1 MQSAMT
7 EQAERPLSLEE
18 ARAGKLGLAL
28 SGGGF
33 RAALFHIGVL
43 ARLAECD
50 LLRHV
55 SVISTVS
62 GGAIIGAFYFLKVKR
77 LLEGSRKDGLQPS
90 ADAFR
95 QLVRE
100 LEQEFLPA
108 MQRNLRILALADR
121 IENGRMLAG
130 EYSSS
135 QRLAKLFDTCF
146 FLPPGGAGRTALR
159 DLLITPRAGSDAVT
173 PTLILNATALN
184 TGHRFQMTGS
194 FVGESA
200 VSSVVGGTSTMPM
213 LPRLAMGDVGLS
225 PRQRERL
232 HQLSLGEAVAASC
245 CVPGL
250 FEPFGLKGLYHDEQ
264 GEEVTVRLVDGG
276 LFDNQGLV
284 SLFEEDC
291 THFICSD
298 ASESL
303 QWQSHPP
310 ELIHQVAMR
319 ANDIMMDRIRN
330 ETLARL
336 PGDRPDRYAIFILGE
351 DDGSTVLGDDTGHFL
366 QALRDIR
373 TDLDA
378 FSDLEAWS
386 LMYHGFTLSGLR
398 LGGATPASG
407 ERWRFQGI
415 EALAGDPKRR
425 RRLLRYLDV
434 GSRQFLKVFYLGKIM
449 PWLVIL
455 LLSLIPVSVIA
466 LVIYLLPPIPTSAWV
481 ILGGIALTAVAFIQ
495 NARIIEWLDQV
506 EWVRRGRRRLAKAL
520 RPVGANML
528 LGTLGAL
535 SSWINLNI
543 FNRLFLRY
551 GRMRDRGS
559 HQPEDTSLRSS
570 PSTAMP

>member
-1 MQSAMT
+1 MT
-7 EQAERPLSLEE
+7 DGTARSLALDE

-62 GGAIIGAFYFLKVKR
+62 GGSIIGAFYYLKVKR
-77 LLEGSRKDGLQPS
+77 LLEGSREDGLQPS

-135 QRLAKLFDTCF
+135 QRLARLFDTCF
-146 FLPPGGAGRTALR
+146 FPPSGGEGRTALR
-159 DLLITPRAGSDAVT
+159 DLPITARAGADAVT
-173 PTLILNATALN
+173 PALILNATALN

-194 FVGESA
+194 FVGESPA
-200 VSSVVGGTSTMPM
+200 SSVLGGTSSMPL
-213 LPRLAMGDVGLS
+213 LPRLAMDDTTLS
-225 PRQRERL
+225 QPQRARL
-232 HQLSLGEAVAASC
+232 HGLSLGEAVAASC

-250 FEPFGLKGLYHDEQ
+250 LEPFGLKGLYRDEQ

-284 SLFEEDC
+284 SLFDEDC

-298 ASESL
+298 ASECL

-330 ETLARL
+330 ETMARL
-336 PGDRPDRYAIFILGE
+336 PQDRTHRYAIFTLGE
-351 DDGSTVLGDDTGHFL
+351 EDGSTVFGDDTAHFL

-398 LGGATPASG
+398 LGGTAPACA

-415 EALAGDPKRR
+415 EALAGDPNRR
-425 RRLLRYLDV
+425 KRLLRYLEV

-455 LLSLIPVSVIA
+455 LLSLVPVSVIA

-481 ILGGIALTAVAFIQ
+481 VLGGIALTAVAFIQ

-506 EWVRRGRRRLAKAL
+506 EWVRRGRRRLARAL

-528 LGTLGAL
+528 LGALGAL

-551 GRMRDRGS
+551 GRMRDLGS
-559 HQPEDTSLRSS
+559 Q
-570 PSTAMP
+570 